1 MWARVVSVIFH
12 PLFMPTYFFTLLAWA
27 LPTSLEP
34 ITQVVQPKFL
44 LFLFIVTALLP
55 LLNVAIFK
63 AFGTI
68 QNFAMPDRKER
79 LMPFVFISAI
89 YVAVTVLLYRQLGMN
104 LNDNFLKL
112 IIIIDLLV
120 IAATVATFFFRVSVH
135 CISVWGLI
143 GIIVPLNK
151 ITEVKTLFYPTLGI
165 IVLAG
170 VIMSAR
176 LAVGAHTS
184 REVMWGSVLGL
195 VTGISGML
203 ILF

>member
-89 YVAVTVLLYRQLGMN
+89 YVAVTVLFYRQLGMN
-104 LNDNFLKL
+104 LNDNLLKL

>member
-12 PLFMPTYFFTLLAWA
+12 PLFMPTYFFSLLAWA

-63 AFGTI
+63 ASGTI
-68 QNFAMPDRKER
+68 RHFAMPERKER
-79 LMPFVFISAI
+79 LMPFAFISAI
-89 YVAVTVLLYRQLGMN
+89 YVAVTVLFYRQLEMN

-112 IIIIDLLV
+112 MLIIDLLV
-120 IAATVATFFFRVSVH
+120 IAATVTTFFFRVSVH

-143 GIIVPLNK
+143 GMIIPLNK

-195 VTGISGML
+195 VTAVSGML